1 MKLLGYTIS
10 LKTMLILGFLYY
22 IILLNMT
29 WTCLQGSSIETM
41 KNKKQIKE
49 NVNQWT
55 PTYKKQNKRSKNS
68 LNM

>member
-10 LKTMLILGFLYY
+10 LKTMIILGFLYY

-41 KNKKQIKE
+41 KNKQIKE
-49 NVNQWT
+49 NVNQWK
-55 PTYKKQNKRSKNS
+55 PTYKKQNKPSTHN